1 MHVCVCAY
9 MCVCMCVCWH
19 AYMHA
24 CVCVCVC
31 VCVCLCVCVCVSVCV
46 DLESQVLPGTGTYSL
61 QEEVGCP
68 LAGLLEESMD
78 TMHVWGKAREPAGL
92 MRLLFRS
99 SVYLLGPLLPLR
111 LRKWTRETV
120 PVTPVYQH
128 LGD

>member
-1 MHVCVCAY
+1 M
-9 MCVCMCVCWH
+9 
-19 AYMHA
+19 
-24 CVCVCVC
+24 
-31 VCVCLCVCVCVSVCV
+31 
-46 DLESQVLPGTGTYSL
+46 LPGTGTYSL

-99 SVYLLGPLLPLR
+99 SVYLLRPLLPLS

-120 PVTPVYQH
+120 PVTPVCQH